1 MAFTTTIDLT
11 DYINRG
17 VEILKANPLLRDT
30 GTPSDSLVTDVIA
43 QQPPIEQSPDTTII
57 PVIYVYYSRNP
68 IGQIENIGRDGLD
81 AAGAKYY
88 HIEFYNVCVAR
99 GINKRVAQQKVQL
112 LSKIIRDEYQKNLRL
127 TDPAVPGTDP
137 LALTNEVIAVPYVLR
152 SEDPN
157 IQAINVICRPKV
169 PVSLR

>member
-11 DYINRG
+11 DYITRG
-17 VEILKANPLLRDT
+17 VLILKANTQLRA
-30 GTPSDSLVTDVIA
+30 TPVENSLVTDVIA
-43 QQPPIEQSPDTTII
+43 QQPPIEQSPDTAII
-57 PVIYVYYSRNP
+57 PVIYVWYSRNP

-81 AAGAKYY
+81 AAGAKMYN
-88 HIEFYNVCVAR
+88 IEFYNLCVAR
-99 GINKRVAQQKVQL
+99 GINKRDAQQKVQL
-112 LSKIIRDEYQKNLRL
+112 LSKIVRDEYQKNLRL
-127 TDPAVPGTDP
+127 IKPSDGSDP
-137 LALTNEVIAVPYVLR
+137 LALSNEVIAVPYVLR

>member
-17 VEILKANPLLRDT
+17 VLILKDNITLINPDPTL
-30 GTPSDSLVTDVIA
+30 SLVTDVIA
-43 QQPPIEQSPDTTII
+43 QQPPIDESPDTAII
-57 PVIYVYYSRNP
+57 PIIYVYYSRNP
-68 IGQIENIGRDGLD
+68 IGRVQNIGRDGLD
-81 AAGAKYY
+81 TAGAKMYD
-88 HIEFYNVCVAR
+88 IEFYNVAIVR
-99 GINKRVAQQKVQL
+99 GINKRDSQQKVQL
-112 LSKIIRDEYQKNLRL
+112 LSKIIRDEYQKNLRMII
-127 TDPAVPGTDP
+127 PGGADP

-152 SEDPN
+152 STNPN

>member
-17 VEILKANPLLRDT
+17 VAILLANTQLRA
-30 GTPSDSLVTDVIA
+30 TPVENSLVTNVIA

-81 AAGAKYY
+81 TAGAKMYN
-88 HIEFYNVCVAR
+88 IEFYNVAIAR
-99 GINKRVAQQKVQL
+99 GINKRDAQKKVQL
-112 LSKIIRDEYQKNLRL
+112 LSKIIRDEYQKNLRMIV
-127 TDPAVPGTDP
+127 PAGADP
-137 LALTNEVIAVPYVLR
+137 LCLTNEVIAVPYVLR
-152 SEDPN
+152 STDPN

>member
-17 VEILKANPLLRDT
+17 VLILKANTLLRA
-30 GTPSDSLVTDVIA
+30 TPVENSLVTDVIA

-68 IGQIENIGRDGLD
+68 IGRVQNIGRDGLD
-81 AAGAKYY
+81 AAGSKMYD
-88 HIEFYNVCVAR
+88 IEFYNVAIAR
-99 GINKRVAQQKVQL
+99 GINKRDAQQKVQL
-112 LSKIIRDEYQKNLRL
+112 LSKIIRDEYQKNLRMI
-127 TDPAVPGTDP
+127 TPTGGPDP

-152 SEDPN
+152 STDVN